1 MKMKYTRR
9 IPTIKYITISFVI
22 CILSYH
28 LSFSQQ
34 YAFDALKYSFPYQI
48 GTARYAGMGGALG
61 ALGTDITSLNNN
73 PAGLGM
79 MRNTEFSVS
88 PGLFFNF
95 TEADY
100 EGVKYTEDKFVF
112 NFGNIGA
119 VYSRRFNKDKS
130 TGIQFLNFGL
140 CYQRTNNFNNNVF
153 FNGIDSTFSIAQSF
167 TDAAQGFTPNV
178 LTADFEKLALNALLI
193 DTIGNNSTYENL
205 GMLNNQTKGFSRQN
219 LNAGSTGDILLAG
232 AVNFS
237 NKLFIGTSFGISIL
251 NYTRQ
256 NNYTETDINN
266 LNTNFQELSFKE
278 VINVSGTG
286 VNVKVGVV
294 YKPLDW
300 FRVGFAFHTPTWYGI
315 TEESYADLSTSLNT
329 GNYNSRSSNQ
339 RFEYN
344 LITPWRMQGS
354 LGFVAF
360 KRLAIGVE
368 YEFADYTNINLRP
381 SSNAFV
387 AENNYIDTVF
397 SSSHI
402 IRLGTEFKLDPFK
415 LRVGYNFQSDPFKKT
430 ALLTNA
436 LHNISAGAGFKM
448 VIGRNKKR
456 ERYLVFDLTYML
468 TLTSGQIAANNYAV
482 IPQYAQ
488 LKTGMHNVI
497 GTVGFQ
503 F

>member
-1 MKMKYTRR
+1 MKKNILKLTSIYKN
-9 IPTIKYITISFVI
+9 IALSFVMFV
-22 CILSYH
+22 LF
-28 LSFSQQ
+28 LPVSFSQQ

-61 ALGTDITSLNNN
+61 ALGTDISCLNNN

-79 MRNTEFSVS
+79 IRNTEFSVT
-88 PGLFFNF
+88 PALFFNF

-100 EGVKYTEDKFVF
+100 DGTKYTEDKFVF
-112 NFGNIGA
+112 NFGNIGG
-119 VYSRRFNKDKS
+119 VYCRRFNKDKS
-130 TGIQFLNFGL
+130 TGMQFLNFGL

-153 FNGIDSTFSIAQSF
+153 FNGMDSTFSIAQSF
-167 TDAAQGFTPNV
+167 TDAAQGFAPNV
-178 LTADFEKLALNALLI
+178 LTADFERLALNALLI
-193 DTIGNNSTYENL
+193 DTIGNNTSYENL
-205 GMLNNQTKGFSRQN
+205 GLMNNQSKGFSRQN

-232 AVNFS
+232 AINFA
-237 NKLFIGTSFGISIL
+237 NKLYVGTSFGISIL
-251 NYTRQ
+251 NYYRE
-256 NNYTETDINN
+256 NNYSETDVNN
-266 LNTNFQELSFKE
+266 LNTRFQSLNFKE
-278 VINVSGTG
+278 VISVSGTG

-300 FRVGFAFHTPTWYGI
+300 FRVGFAFHTPTWYAI
-315 TEESYADLSTSLNT
+315 SEDSYAELTTNLNI
-329 GNYNSRSSNQ
+329 GHFESRSSNQ
-339 RFEYN
+339 RFDYN

-360 KRLAIGVE
+360 KRLAIGIE

-381 SSNAFV
+381 SSNEFL
-387 AENNYIDTVF
+387 AENNYVDTVF

-415 LRVGYNFQSDPFKKT
+415 LRAGYNFQSDPFKKT

-436 LHNISAGAGFKM
+436 LHNISLGAGFKM

-468 TLTSGQIAANNYAV
+468 TLTSGQISANNYAV

-488 LKTGMHNVI
+488 LKTGMHNII